1 MKGNKENWTHY
12 SDFIKEM
19 QYFKFNTAT
28 LSVTK
33 SDFWNYYRLISKAC
47 NSGIM
52 EMRVSYCLV
61 KKKGKQLNCL
71 CFV

>member
-1 MKGNKENWTHY
+1 MKGNKENWTHC

-19 QYFKFNTAT
+19 QYFKFNTTA
-28 LSVTK
+28 LSVAQ
-33 SDFWNYYRLISKAC
+33 SDFWNYYRLISEES
-47 NSGIM
+47 NSSIM
-52 EMRVSYCLV
+52 EMRDSYCVV